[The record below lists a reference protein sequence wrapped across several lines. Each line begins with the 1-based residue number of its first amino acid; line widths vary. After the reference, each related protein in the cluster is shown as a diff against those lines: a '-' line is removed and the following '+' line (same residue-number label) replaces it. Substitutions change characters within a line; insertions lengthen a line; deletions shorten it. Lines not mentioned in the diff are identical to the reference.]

1 MNKPAL
7 VFFLKELRDALRS
20 RLVLLLIAGLATI
33 SIVSVVV
40 AAAAFHGKVVDYQHY
55 VDAMT
60 KAGMA
65 ANVTAPQLFPL
76 QLLRGPVEYL
86 EIVGSIVAIV
96 IGYGLAAKEK
106 NRGTLRLIFSRPVS
120 ATSMTLGKLLSAAVI
135 WAVVVAVLGLV
146 MAASIRI
153 VGGAAL
159 TSVEL
164 GKLAIALL
172 LSWIY
177 LFMWSAFSYG
187 LAGRAKQLSTALVIG
202 LIVWLGFVLIV
213 PQIGDT
219 MDPDNQVPGGLF
231 RSLQV
236 AKPEELAVMAHF
248 SGYETTRNFIEETS
262 ISKHFERAGFA
273 YLGIKD
279 KYNQQPLGLITRDMW
294 ANVVWLIGAAGA
306 ATGLALTQNNKRNL
320 LRKA

>member
-7 VFFLKELRDALRS
+7 VFFRKELRDAERS
-20 RLVLLLIAGLATI
+20 RLVLLLIAGLAVI
-33 SIVSVVV
+33 AIVSVTV
-40 AAAAFHGKVVDYQHY
+40 AAAAFHGKVADYQAY

-60 KAGMA
+60 KAGMGD
-65 ANVTAPQLFPL
+65 NVTAPQLFPL
-76 QLLRGPVEYL
+76 QLLRGPLEYL

-120 ATSMTLGKLLSAAVI
+120 VTSMTVGKLLAAAAI
-135 WAVVVAVLGLV
+135 WLVVVVALGVV
-146 MAASIRI
+146 MVVSIRI
-153 VGGAAL
+153 VGGATLSSMEVA
-159 TSVEL
+159 
-164 GKLAIALL
+164 KLAIALL

-231 RSLQV
+231 KSLQV
-236 AKPEELAVMAHF
+236 DKTQENAVMAHF
-248 SGYETTRNFIEETS
+248 SGYETTRNDIENSS
-262 ISKHFERAGFA
+262 ISKHVERAGFA

-279 KYNQQPLGLITRDMW
+279 KYNQKPLGLVAHDMW
-294 ANVVWLIGAAGA
+294 ANMLWLVGGAAA
-306 ATGLALTQNNKRNL
+306 AIGLALAQSKKSL